1 MPEILL
7 YNIEPKK
14 SAGIKLLCS
23 TFAIGYREIDP
34 ADFGRPIGAL
44 LGLSDSSG
52 IQPDAAFDEELL
64 YFVDIDGGLLD
75 ILLFQLRKRKLTV
88 PLKAVKTDTNIT
100 FTSWELYRELSAER
114 EAIRK
119 GMTAHNESSGG

>member
-23 TFAIGYREIDP
+23 TLGIACRTVDP
-34 ADFGRPIGAL
+34 ADYGRPIAVL
-44 LGLSDSSG
+44 LGLSDSG
-52 IQPDAAFDEELL
+52 EQQPDAPFDEEML
-64 YFVDIDGGLLD
+64 YFTDIDGGMLN

-88 PLKAVKTDTNIT
+88 SLKAVRTDTNVG
-100 FTSWELYRELSAER
+100 FTSAELYRELSAEHA
-114 EAIRK
+114 AIQK
-119 GMTAHNESSGG
+119 GTVAHNLNGG